1 MAKTLEK
8 IFEQKLQVMP
18 PEEYAID
25 PSQKGR
31 KVKPAKK
38 MKGVCS
44 LTVKTPQA
52 TMSMSIVVLDSCSS
66 GNNIRKHYHYIG

>member
-8 IFEQKLQVMP
+8 IFEQKLQMMP
-18 PEEYAID
+18 PEEYVID

-38 MKGVCS
+38 MKGLCS
-44 LTVKTPQA
+44 P
-52 TMSMSIVVLDSCSS
+52 
-66 GNNIRKHYHYIG
+66 

>member
-1 MAKTLEK
+1 MVVTCVFTSDMPLPSQDVVFMAKTLEK
-8 IFEQKLQVMP
+8 IFEQKLQMMP

-38 MKGVCS
+38 MKGERS
-44 LTVKTPQA
+44 P
-52 TMSMSIVVLDSCSS
+52 
-66 GNNIRKHYHYIG
+66 

>member
-31 KVKPAKK
+31 RVKPPKK

-44 LTVKTPQA
+44 LILKTPQA
-52 TMSMSIVVLDSCSS
+52 IM
-66 GNNIRKHYHYIG
+66 

>member
-8 IFEQKLQVMP
+8 IFEQKLQMMP
-18 PEEYAID
+18 LEEHVID

-38 MKGVCS
+38 MKGLCS
-44 LTVKTPQA
+44 P
-52 TMSMSIVVLDSCSS
+52 
-66 GNNIRKHYHYIG
+66 